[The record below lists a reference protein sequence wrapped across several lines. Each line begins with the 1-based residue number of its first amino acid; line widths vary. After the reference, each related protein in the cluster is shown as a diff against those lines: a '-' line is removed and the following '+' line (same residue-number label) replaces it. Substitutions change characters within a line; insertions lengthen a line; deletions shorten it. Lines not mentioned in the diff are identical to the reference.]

1 MRNTNLIVWNTR
13 NHCSNPLFLHFLWF
27 FSIFWRLGVT
37 LLPPPPIPSF
47 NHFLQIFTLIR
58 KLLINV
64 NYCQQQGSAGAKQLQ
79 FLSCCC
85 RDDSWNPSGALTW
98 PCGDAE
104 QAGKCWSGQVPLE
117 IGNFSHLR
125 ARGASEALHINR
137 NISYLCP
144 PGKYPGKYS
153 PPAGLFEHSSA
164 CMKYNFIFHISSIAW
179 KSHQTPPN
187 SLWQGKESSE

>member
-79 FLSCCC
+79 FLSCCWQRWFLKSFRSSDLALWGC
-85 RDDSWNPSGALTW
+85 RGGWEMLIWEGSFGNWEFLSFKGKGSIRSSAYKQKYFIFVSSRQIFPSSRAVRTQLCLHEIQFYFSYQW
-98 PCGDAE
+98 HY
-104 QAGKCWSGQVPLE
+104 LE
-117 IGNFSHLR
+117 IPSD
-125 ARGASEALHINR
+125 
-137 NISYLCP
+137 
-144 PGKYPGKYS
+144 S
-153 PPAGLFEHSSA
+153 P
-164 CMKYNFIFHISSIAW
+164 
-179 KSHQTPPN
+179 
-187 SLWQGKESSE
+187 